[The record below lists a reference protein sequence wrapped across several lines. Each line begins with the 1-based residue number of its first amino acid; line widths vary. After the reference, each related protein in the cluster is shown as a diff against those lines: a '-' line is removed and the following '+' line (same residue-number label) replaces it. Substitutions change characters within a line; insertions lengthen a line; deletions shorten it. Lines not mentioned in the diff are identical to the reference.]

1 MKFLKDL
8 SRRKWFILALMGML
22 LAAWG
27 LFTYFSMAHTPMDRI
42 PLTPGDWTFALAD
55 GTPITPDEAGLFPL
69 PDPEAEVYCTTH
81 PEGLTHSAILGLN
94 SRNCDLTV
102 FADGQLI
109 ADPSGSGV
117 FTIGAAKEL
126 TLAVRFLTPEASI
139 SMLPSAT
146 IYPESYAYNS
156 VYLTEGAKAALPAGI
171 YLTVAVALSL
181 LFLFQLYHQKWN
193 VDVLLLALVALS
205 FSLLNTLPYGVYVVW
220 FLQTP
225 FVTYILRLLPTLM
238 LLWILWYRWNG
249 NAHRVGWLLP
259 LLFTVAVAAGT
270 VWRQLDPMTGNQFTN
285 LLQGKL
291 LPPAMLLA
299 LAVCV
304 WQAFRGN
311 DSCRRFCTMGGGLA
325 GLIGLAT
332 LVSFLRDGSWA
343 MTLRAAFQN
352 TALLGWFEPLQ
363 LVNRFLLILLF
374 LLAVYDFV
382 MSIVRRNGE
391 LRTLTLQNRYAA
403 EHAAQLRRS
412 LDETRETRHEM
423 RHHIHALQG
432 LCADG
437 DLERVRSYVDTIGSQ
452 FSSDPV
458 RYSDHA
464 LINALVTSCARQAR
478 ELGAEF
484 DASVQVPE
492 TLDIR
497 DTDLAVILSNMI
509 DNALE
514 ALAAVPNEKDRSLQL
529 KAAIFEDTGLFI
541 SCTNTF
547 AGELKQDS
555 SGNFLTTKG
564 EEGHGL
570 GIKAMHRVAEA
581 YNSILIPEVYDNT
594 FHVKTYLYF
603 KKEGHST

>member
-1 MKFLKDL
+1 MKFLKNL

-42 PLTPGDWTFALAD
+42 SLSPGDWTFALAD
-55 GTPITPDEAGLFPL
+55 GTLIAPNEAGLFPL
-69 PDPEAEVYCTTH
+69 PDPEAEVYCTAH

-146 IYPESYAYNS
+146 IYPESYTYNS
-156 VYLTEGAKAALPAGI
+156 VYLTEGAKAALPAGV
-171 YLTVAVALSL
+171 YLTAALALAIL
-181 LFLFQLYHQKWN
+181 LLFQLYLQKWN
-193 VDVLLLALVALS
+193 GDVLLLALVALS
-205 FSLLNTLPYGVYVVW
+205 FSLLNTLPYGVYVVS

-225 FVTYILRLLPTLM
+225 FVSYILRLLPTLM
-238 LLWILWYRWNG
+238 LLWILWYRWDG
-249 NAHRVGWLLP
+249 NAHRFGWLLP
-259 LLFTVAVAAGT
+259 LVFTVAVAGGI
-270 VWRQLDPMTGNQFTN
+270 VWRQLDPMTGNPFTN

-299 LAVCV
+299 LIVCV
-304 WQAFRGN
+304 WQAIGGN
-311 DSCRRFCTMGGGLA
+311 DTCHRFCVMGGSLA
-325 GLIGLAT
+325 ALIGLIT
-332 LVSFLRDGSWA
+332 LVSFLRSGSWA

-352 TALLGWFEPLQ
+352 TNLLGWFEPLQ
-363 LVNRFLLILLF
+363 LVNRFLLLLLF
-374 LLAVYDFV
+374 LLAIYDFV
-382 MSIVRRNGE
+382 MSIVRRNTE
-391 LRTLTLQNRYAA
+391 LQALSLQYRYAT
-403 EHAAQLRRS
+403 EHAAQLQRS

-437 DLERVRSYVDTIGSQ
+437 DMERVKHYVDTIGSEC
-452 FSSDPV
+452 FSDPI

-464 LINALVTSCARQAR
+464 LINALVTACAQRAR
-478 ELGAEF
+478 ALGAEF

-492 TLDIR
+492 RIGIR

-514 ALAAVPNEKDRSLQL
+514 ALIAVPDEKDRSLQL

-555 SGNFLTTKG
+555 SGNFLSTKA
-564 EEGHGL
+564 EAGHGL
-570 GIKAMHRVAEA
+570 GIQAMRRIAET
-581 YNSILIPEVYDNT
+581 YNSILMPEVYDNT

-603 KKEGHST
+603 KKSKLST